1 MQGLSPFFPPPRL
14 TPERACS
21 QAMNGVKYI
30 KFQSILD
37 YSVGFILIYIFL
49 SLFQAL
55 MAEIN
60 LSEDLVYYFGLFLI
74 KRAEDG
80 EAASKLINPLSPKSD
95 KHLISPYSITS

>member
-1 MQGLSPFFPPPRL
+1 
-14 TPERACS
+14 
-21 QAMNGVKYI
+21 
-30 KFQSILD
+30 
-37 YSVGFILIYIFL
+37 
-49 SLFQAL
+49 